1 MREKTRTT
9 MEKGRFMTTQSRSL
23 YVAGSMLIAFLAF
36 GASALA
42 QQQQGI
48 TSGPAVGTPVVPSTT
63 AQKQN
68 PANAASGGQS
78 NGTGVQPGAVG
89 VGAPGAVAKS
99 GSEGGPS
106 PGPGS
111 GKRP

>member
-1 MREKTRTT
+1 
-9 MEKGRFMTTQSRSL
+9 MTTQPGFRYL
-23 YVAGSMLIAFLAF
+23 AGGMLIASLAF
-36 GASALA
+36 GTSALA
-42 QQQQGI
+42 QQQSGV
-48 TSGPAVGTPVVPSTT
+48 TSGPAVGTAVVPSTT

-68 PANAASGGQS
+68 SANPASSGQS
-78 NGTGVQPGAVG
+78 GTTGAQQGAAG
-89 VGAPGAVAKS
+89 VGAPGAAAKS